1 MIENHTTPTKEHTTM
16 DSIPTMSIYGWFE
29 GPNGETTIELTGVDL
44 DDIARQAWALF
55 GTDCVGCDMEVTDQD
70 GEDVYAMLSL
80 KLNACMYLNPNRSV
94 VRMR

>member
-1 MIENHTTPTKEHTTM
+1 MIENHTTQPKEHTTM
-16 DSIPTMSIYGWFE
+16 DSTRPTMSIYGWFE

-55 GTDCVGCDMEVTDQD
+55 GTDCVGCDMEVTDQA

-80 KLNACMYLNPNRSV
+80 KLKRTSL
-94 VRMR
+94 